1 MIGLL
6 RVVLQHLNGE
16 WVRVRPQMLLEVNV
30 NGNMLMLGK
39 RKWGEGRKKK
49 LKIYIYDVSTSNGII
64 IIKVYLANDVSLDV
78 QQSGLMI
85 SFSC

>member
-16 WVRVRPQMLLEVNV
+16 WVRVRPHQVLLEVNV

-39 RKWGEGRKKK
+39 RKWGEGKEKK
-49 LKIYIYDVSTSNGII
+49 T
-64 IIKVYLANDVSLDV
+64 
-78 QQSGLMI
+78 
-85 SFSC
+85 